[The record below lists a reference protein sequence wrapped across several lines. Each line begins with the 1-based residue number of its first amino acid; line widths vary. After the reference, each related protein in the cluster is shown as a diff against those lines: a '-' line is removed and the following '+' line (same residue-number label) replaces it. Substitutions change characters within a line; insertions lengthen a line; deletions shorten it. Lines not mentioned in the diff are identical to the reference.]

1 MYKNLW
7 EKRKICGRREK
18 TEEKR
23 KNRGAEELWSVAGK
37 EKMLRGKRGL
47 NGFISQR
54 KRRKS
59 GLVPIVT
66 VHAQR
71 VAH

>member
-7 EKRKICGRREK
+7 
-18 TEEKR
+18 EKR
-23 KNRGAEELWSVAGK
+23 KNRGAEELWSVAGI

-47 NGFISQR
+47 NGFISRR

-71 VAH
+71 EAH